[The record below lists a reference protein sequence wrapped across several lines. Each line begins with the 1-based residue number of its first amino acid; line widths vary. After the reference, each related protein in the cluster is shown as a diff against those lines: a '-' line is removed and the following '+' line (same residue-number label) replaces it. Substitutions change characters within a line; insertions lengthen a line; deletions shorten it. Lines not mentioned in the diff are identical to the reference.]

1 MIKKGSW
8 KILGVTEAGFYF
20 DELTVELIADGCHIP
35 ANLLK
40 LIFKLKDRDHIIGI
54 SDSMRGAGFE
64 SGDSILGPKNNGTPV
79 VIEDGVA
86 KLSDRSCFAGSI
98 ATGIRLVKTLATLAE
113 ENMVSVFKTVSY
125 NPARIIGMEKE
136 IGSLEEG
143 KYADFIIFDDEYK
156 LDSVY
161 ISGEKVR

>member
-1 MIKKGSW
+1 MVS
-8 KILGVTEAGFYF
+8 
-20 DELTVELIADGCHIP
+20 
-35 ANLLK
+35 
-40 LIFKLKDRDHIIGI
+40 IFQLKDKLQEVGR
-54 SDSMRGAGFE
+54 
-64 SGDSILGPKNNGTPV
+64 
-79 VIEDGVA
+79 EDGVA